1 MADVLRRKPGLVE
14 HEPCAA
20 AYFFQ
25 FETHDAVDALRHA
38 FDAPR
43 LHDPAA
49 GLEVDVDAADIAVV
63 SRERATD
70 LAADLGLAVGGER
83 FVLLR
88 RHESAVDALWRGLDG
103 EFLMDRGGHGGCLCL
118 SMTRPAQSI
127 LRACACRG
135 PSDGLGA
142 GAVS

>member
-1 MADVLRRKPGLVE
+1 MADVLRRQPGLVE

-25 FETHDAVDALRHA
+25 FEAHDAVDALRHA

-49 GLEVDVDAADIAVV
+49 GLELDVDAADVAIVGGEHA
-63 SRERATD
+63 AG
-70 LAADLGLAVGGER
+70 LAADLGFAVGGER

-88 RHESAVDALWRGLDG
+88 RHESAVDALRRGLDG
-103 EFLMDRGGHGGCLCL
+103 DFLMDRGGHGDCL
-118 SMTRPAQSI
+118 SRSAMPPAAPGACPGSAVPP
-127 LRACACRG
+127 RA
-135 PSDGLGA
+135 
-142 GAVS
+142 